1 MEAIDE
7 EEIWSTG
14 CRCCAHIPCKR
25 IMHHRLGFAVPWFLC
40 APNNDRALCSDF
52 KCSKAYPYK
61 YKIWQN
67 YSMEEWYK
75 TFGGD
80 FKHIEFVLD
89 KNQRVRYSV
98 DYKDFFYGNLI
109 VNGKFNAKSKSYY
122 KRARN
127 IFGSKLVIEK
137 LENGV
142 DINMGVKQND

>member
-1 MEAIDE
+1 
-7 EEIWSTG
+7 
-14 CRCCAHIPCKR
+14 
-25 IMHHRLGFAVPWFLC
+25 
-40 APNNDRALCSDF
+40 
-52 KCSKAYPYK
+52 
-61 YKIWQN
+61 
-67 YSMEEWYK
+67 MEEWYK

-89 KNQRVRYSV
+89 KNQHVRYSV

-142 DINMGVKQND
+142 DMGVKQND